1 MIRSFS
7 IALLVMLALATFA
20 QDKKDIVV
28 TIGDLQISKAE
39 FEANYK
45 KNNANTQEAK
55 DKKTPVEYLD
65 LFVNFKLKVIEAQ
78 KLGYDTMKSF
88 VDELKGYR
96 EELARPYLTNITYK
110 EEVVKTEYHRT
121 QFERKTSHIL
131 IKAGKDATPAD
142 TLAAWNRISD
152 IRKQIIEGADFN
164 EMAAKY
170 SEDPSAVQNK
180 GSLPYFS
187 AFQMV
192 YPYENM
198 AFITPVGQ
206 ISQIVRTSYGYHII
220 KVEDEREASGE
231 IQVAHIMFI
240 FPKQASEETIAKLKV
255 RADSVWN
262 LVTSGSDF
270 AESAKKYS
278 QDKSSSQDGG
288 KMNWFTS
295 SNFGV
300 KEFSDAAFE
309 LKKDGDIS
317 PVIRTPYGWHIIKRL
332 ELKKNQPLEV
342 LRPELEERIKQN
354 DEMSEYSDN
363 IFEQKIKKEYNFKI
377 NNANLEKLGTLFA
390 DTAGKVNLSEKVRPL
405 AKSTLFTFANQDYT
419 CGNFTEY
426 LKEQH
431 YIPKPTTPDKRLIN
445 LLNIFTSAK
454 LLEYENTQLEIK
466 YPDFANIYREYHDGI
481 LLFNISKDKIWDVA
495 SSDTVRLEN
504 YYKHTTKKY
513 FWNDRFMGF
522 VIQAKDLATRSKVET
537 MVNDKELTK
546 QELND
551 IFNPKGE
558 NNIQIKEVKVEKGDN
573 PVVDYYIWSG
583 PKPADFDE
591 KTTFVLGKTA
601 KKEQKTLKDAWG
613 LYSSD
618 FQEQI
623 EKEWINSLR
632 AKYPIVVNKKVLKKI
647 EMIK

>member
-55 DKKTPVEYLD
+55 DKKTPGEYLD

-142 TLAAWNRISD
+142 TLAAWNKISD

-231 IQVAHIMFI
+231 IQVAHIMFM

-317 PVIRTPYGWHIIKRL
+317 PVIHTPYGWHIIKRL

-342 LRPELEERIKQN
+342 VRPELEERIKQN

-363 IFEQKIKKEYNFKI
+363 IFEQKLKKEYNLDSQNVDSVIVIEDNTAFTHSTAALKI
-377 NNANLEKLGTLFA
+377 SRGLGGIWSLAYIFIIIPKFIRDFFYKLFA
-390 DTAGKVNLSEKVRPL
+390 KNRYRLFGK
-405 AKSTLFTFANQDYT
+405 
-419 CGNFTEY
+419 
-426 LKEQH
+426 
-431 YIPKPTTPDKRLIN
+431 
-445 LLNIFTSAK
+445 
-454 LLEYENTQLEIK
+454 
-466 YPDFANIYREYHDGI
+466 
-481 LLFNISKDKIWDVA
+481 
-495 SSDTVRLEN
+495 
-504 YYKHTTKKY
+504 
-513 FWNDRFMGF
+513 
-522 VIQAKDLATRSKVET
+522 
-537 MVNDKELTK
+537 
-546 QELND
+546 
-551 IFNPKGE
+551 
-558 NNIQIKEVKVEKGDN
+558 
-573 PVVDYYIWSG
+573 
-583 PKPADFDE
+583 
-591 KTTFVLGKTA
+591 
-601 KKEQKTLKDAWG
+601 KDACMMPTP
-613 LYSSD
+613 
-618 FQEQI
+618 EI
-623 EKEWINSLR
+623 R
-632 AKYPIVVNKKVLKKI
+632 AKFLS
-647 EMIK
+647 